1 MRGRRYRTNS
11 VFSVAKHLF
20 SCRLSGVVLYV
31 LLCGFCPFFDECI
44 LAAFASITS
53 GNYSFP
59 SPPWDSISE
68 VCPSQVTLVHGF
80 ALHAN
85 QCASAFW

>member
-20 SCRLSGVVLYV
+20 SCRLAGVVLYV

-44 LAAFASITS
+44 PEHVYTNIPDITENLKNFERRS
-53 GNYSFP
+53 
-59 SPPWDSISE
+59 
-68 VCPSQVTLVHGF
+68 VTGIV
-80 ALHAN
+80 
-85 QCASAFW
+85 